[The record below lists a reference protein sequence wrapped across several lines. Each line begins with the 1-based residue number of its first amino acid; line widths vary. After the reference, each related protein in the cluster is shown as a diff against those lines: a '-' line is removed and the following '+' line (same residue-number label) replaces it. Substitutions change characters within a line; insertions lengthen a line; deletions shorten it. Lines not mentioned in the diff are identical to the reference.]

1 MCIVL
6 FLLSLQTL
14 IVNYSLTIPI
24 FIIPHYIM
32 FSLFRRFL
40 SPYKWLVVANL
51 LLNLLATIFNLFSFA
66 SIIPILQILFGIEAN
81 THSFIPF
88 SQISSLDSLLTI
100 AKNNLYFY
108 IESLISQYG
117 ASTALMLLGIYL
129 IVMTLFKTLTTF
141 LASASLVPIRTGVLR
156 DIRNTIYH
164 KITSL
169 HLGYFS
175 QEKKGDIISRM
186 TNDVTEVEASI
197 IASLETIFKNPI
209 MIIIYLVVLF
219 TMSWKLTIF
228 VLILLPISGLL
239 IGRIGKSL
247 KRKSLLG
254 QQLSGELIAQIE
266 ETLGGLRI
274 IKAFNAEDKLAQRF
288 DSLNNSI
295 RHTFNRIHTRYFLAH
310 PVSEFLGT
318 AVIAILLWYG
328 GFLILNG
335 NGGISAPEFIYYLVI
350 FYSIINPFKELSRA
364 GYSIQKGMA
373 SLQRIDTILNTE
385 NAITESLNPQSINS
399 FNNEISFNNVSFKYQ
414 NDWVLRNINL
424 TIRKGQTIALVG
436 QSGSGKSTLV
446 DLIPRFYDTI
456 EGSISIDGIDIK
468 HLKIK
473 DLRHLMGN
481 VNQEAILFNDTIYNN
496 ITFGVEHAT
505 QADVEQAARIANAHD
520 FIMATPTGYQTTIG
534 DRGSRLSGG
543 QRQRISI
550 ARAIL
555 KNPPI
560 LILDEATSALDTES
574 ERLVQDAIE
583 HLMQNRTAIVIA
595 HRLSTIK
602 SADLICVLH
611 EGRIIEQG
619 THNQLI
625 DLNGQYTKLYNMQK

>member
-1 MCIVL
+1 
-6 FLLSLQTL
+6 
-14 IVNYSLTIPI
+14 
-24 FIIPHYIM
+24 M
-32 FSLFRRFL
+32 FALFRRFL
-40 SPYKWLVVANL
+40 PPYKWYVIANIF
-51 LLNLLATIFNLFSFA
+51 LNLITAIFNLFSFA
-66 SIIPILQILFGIEAN
+66 SIIPILQILFGMNTN
-81 THSFIPF
+81 THSLIPF
-88 SQISSLDSLLTI
+88 SQINSLNSLLEI
-100 AKNNLYFY
+100 CKNNIYAY
-108 IESLISQYG
+108 IESLINQYG
-117 ASTALMLLGIYL
+117 ASSALMLLGVYL
-129 IVMTLFKTLTTF
+129 IIMTLLKTLSAF
-141 LASASLVPIRTGVLR
+141 LASASLVPIRTGILR
-156 DIRNTIYH
+156 DIRNAIYK

-175 QEKKGDIISRM
+175 HEKKGDIISRM
-186 TNDVTEVEASI
+186 TNDVSEVEASI
-197 IASLETIFKNPI
+197 ISSLETIFKNPI
-209 MIIIYLVVLF
+209 MIILYLVVLF
-219 TMSWKLTIF
+219 TMSWRLTIF

-254 QQLSGELIAQIE
+254 QQLSGELISQIE
-266 ETLGGLRI
+266 ETLGGLRV
-274 IKAFNAEDKLAQRF
+274 IKAFNAESKLNLRF
-288 DSLNNSI
+288 QNLNETI

-318 AVIAILLWYG
+318 TVIAILLWYG
-328 GFLILNG
+328 GYLILSG

-364 GYSIQKGMA
+364 GYSIQKGLA
-373 SLQRIDTILNTE
+373 SLQRIDAVLDAE
-385 NAITESLNPQSINS
+385 NNISEPSNPQTINS
-399 FNNEISFNNVSFKYQ
+399 FNNEIRFNNVSFKYQ
-414 NDWVLRNINL
+414 DEWVLKNINL
-424 TIRKGQTIALVG
+424 TISKGQTIALVG

-456 EGSISIDGIDIK
+456 EGSISIDGIDIR
-468 HLKIK
+468 HLSTHN
-473 DLRHLMGN
+473 LRHLMGN

-496 ITFGVEHAT
+496 ITFGVESAT
-505 QADVEQAARIANAHD
+505 QAEVEQAARIANAHD
-520 FIMATPTGYQTTIG
+520 FITATPDGYQTNIG

-611 EGRIIEQG
+611 EGQIIEQG
-619 THNQLI
+619 THQQLI
-625 DLNGQYTKLYNMQK
+625 TLNGQYKKLCDMQNF

>member
-1 MCIVL
+1 
-6 FLLSLQTL
+6 
-14 IVNYSLTIPI
+14 
-24 FIIPHYIM
+24 M

-40 SPYKWLVVANL
+40 PPYKWYVIANIF
-51 LLNLLATIFNLFSFA
+51 LNLITAIFNLFSFA
-66 SIIPILQILFGIEAN
+66 SIIPILQILFGMDTN
-81 THSFIPF
+81 SHTYIPF
-88 SQISSLDSLLTI
+88 SQIDSLDSLLEI
-100 AKNNLYFY
+100 GKNNIYAY
-108 IESLISQYG
+108 IELLINQHG

-129 IVMTLFKTLTTF
+129 IIMTLLKTLSAF
-141 LASASLVPIRTGVLR
+141 LASASLVPIRTGILR
-156 DIRNTIYH
+156 DIRNTIYR

-175 QEKKGDIISRM
+175 HEKKGDIISRI
-186 TNDVTEVEASI
+186 TNDVVEVEASI
-197 IASLETIFKNPI
+197 ISSLETIFKNPI
-209 MIIIYLVVLF
+209 MILLYLIVLF
-219 TMSWKLTIF
+219 TMSWRLTIF

-266 ETLGGLRI
+266 ETLGGLRVV
-274 IKAFNAEDKLAQRF
+274 KAFNAESKLNQRF
-288 DSLNNSI
+288 QSLNETI

-328 GFLILNG
+328 GYLILSG
-335 NGGISAPEFIYYLVI
+335 NGGITAPEFIYYLVI

-364 GYSIQKGMA
+364 GYSIQKGLA
-373 SLQRIDTILNTE
+373 SLQRIDAVLDAE
-385 NAITESLNPQSINS
+385 NKIIEPTNPQNINS
-399 FNNEISFNNVSFKYQ
+399 FNNKIQFNNVSFKYQ
-414 NDWVLRNINL
+414 DEWVLKNINL
-424 TIRKGQTIALVG
+424 TIHKGQTVALVG

-446 DLIPRFYDTI
+446 DLIPRFYDTT
-456 EGSISIDGIDIK
+456 EGSITIDGIDIRNLST
-468 HLKIK
+468 HN
-473 DLRHLMGN
+473 LRNLMGN

-496 ITFGVEHAT
+496 ITFGVESAT
-505 QADVEQAARIANAHD
+505 QAEVEQAARIANAHD
-520 FIMATPTGYQTTIG
+520 FIMATPDAYQTNIG

-574 ERLVQDAIE
+574 ERLVQEAIE
-583 HLMQNRTAIVIA
+583 QLMLNRTAIVIA

-611 EGRIIEQG
+611 EGKIIEQG
-619 THNQLI
+619 THEQLI
-625 DLNGQYTKLYNMQK
+625 ALNGQYKKLCDMQNF

>member
-1 MCIVL
+1 MD
-6 FLLSLQTL
+6 T
-14 IVNYSLTIPI
+14 
-24 FIIPHYIM
+24 
-32 FSLFRRFL
+32 
-40 SPYKWLVVANL
+40 
-51 LLNLLATIFNLFSFA
+51 
-66 SIIPILQILFGIEAN
+66 N
-81 THSFIPF
+81 THTHIPF
-88 SQISSLDSLLTI
+88 SQITSLDSLLEI
-100 AKNNLYFY
+100 SKNNIYAY
-108 IESLISQYG
+108 IESLINQHG
-117 ASTALMLLGIYL
+117 ASTTLMLLGIYL
-129 IVMTLFKTLTTF
+129 IVMTLLKTLSAF
-141 LASASLVPIRTGVLR
+141 LASVSLVPIRTGILR
-156 DIRNTIYH
+156 DIRNTIYQ
-164 KITSL
+164 KITTL
-169 HLGYFS
+169 NLGYFS
-175 QEKKGDIISRM
+175 NEKKGDIISRM
-186 TNDVTEVEASI
+186 TNDVVEIEASI

-209 MIIIYLVVLF
+209 MILLYLIVLF
-219 TMSWKLTIF
+219 TMSWQLTIF

-274 IKAFNAEDKLAQRF
+274 IKAFNAEEKLNHRF
-288 DSLNNSI
+288 QSLNETI

-318 AVIAILLWYG
+318 TVIAILLWYG
-328 GFLILNG
+328 GYLILNG
-335 NGGISAPEFIYYLVI
+335 NGGITAPEFIYYLVI

-364 GYSIQKGMA
+364 GYSIQKGLA
-373 SLQRIDTILNTE
+373 SLQRIDAILNTE
-385 NAITESLNPQSINS
+385 NNIKEISNPQTINS
-399 FNNEISFNNVSFKYQ
+399 FNHEICFNNVSFKYQ
-414 NDWVLRNINL
+414 DEWVLRNINL
-424 TIRKGQTIALVG
+424 TIHKGQTVALVG

-456 EGSISIDGIDIK
+456 EGTITIDGINIK
-468 HLKIK
+468 HLKIQN
-473 DLRHLMGN
+473 LRHLMGN

-496 ITFGVEHAT
+496 ITFGVESAT
-505 QADVEQAARIANAHD
+505 QAEVEQAARIANAHD
-520 FIMATPTGYQTTIG
+520 FIISTPDGYETNIG

-574 ERLVQDAIE
+574 ERLVQNAIE
-583 HLMQNRTAIVIA
+583 NLMQNRTAIVIA

-611 EGRIIEQG
+611 EGQIIEQG
-619 THNQLI
+619 THQQLI
-625 DLNGQYTKLYNMQK
+625 ALNGQYTKLYNMQK

>member
-1 MCIVL
+1 
-6 FLLSLQTL
+6 
-14 IVNYSLTIPI
+14 
-24 FIIPHYIM
+24 M
-32 FSLFRRFL
+32 FDLFRRFL
-40 SPYKWLVVANL
+40 PPYKWYVIANIF
-51 LLNLLATIFNLFSFA
+51 LNLITAIFNLFSFA
-66 SIIPILQILFGIEAN
+66 SIIPILQILFGMDTN
-81 THSFIPF
+81 SHTHIPF
-88 SQISSLDSLLTI
+88 SQINSLDSLLEI
-100 AKNNLYFY
+100 GKNNIYAY
-108 IESLISQYG
+108 IESLINQHG

-129 IVMTLFKTLTTF
+129 IIMTLLKTLSAF
-141 LASASLVPIRTGVLR
+141 LASASLVPIRTGILR
-156 DIRNTIYH
+156 DIRNTIYR

-175 QEKKGDIISRM
+175 HEKKGDIISRI
-186 TNDVTEVEASI
+186 TNDVVEVEASI
-197 IASLETIFKNPI
+197 ISSLETIFKNPI
-209 MIIIYLVVLF
+209 MILLYLIVLF
-219 TMSWKLTIF
+219 TMSWRLTIF

-266 ETLGGLRI
+266 ETLGGLRVV
-274 IKAFNAEDKLAQRF
+274 KAFNAESKLNQRF
-288 DSLNNSI
+288 QSLNETI

-328 GFLILNG
+328 GYLILSG
-335 NGGISAPEFIYYLVI
+335 NGGITAPEFIYYLVI

-364 GYSIQKGMA
+364 GYSIQKGLA
-373 SLQRIDTILNTE
+373 SLQRIDAVLDAE
-385 NAITESLNPQSINS
+385 NKIIEPTNPQNINS
-399 FNNEISFNNVSFKYQ
+399 FNNEIQFNNVSFKYQ
-414 NDWVLRNINL
+414 DEWVLKNINL
-424 TIRKGQTIALVG
+424 TIHKGQTVALVG

-456 EGSISIDGIDIK
+456 EGSITIDGIDIRNLST
-468 HLKIK
+468 HN
-473 DLRHLMGN
+473 LRNLMGN

-496 ITFGVEHAT
+496 ITFGVESAT
-505 QADVEQAARIANAHD
+505 QAEVQQAARIANAHD
-520 FIMATPTGYQTTIG
+520 FIMATPDAYQTNIG

-574 ERLVQDAIE
+574 ERLVQEAIE
-583 HLMQNRTAIVIA
+583 QLMLNRTAIVIA

-611 EGRIIEQG
+611 EGKIIEQG
-619 THNQLI
+619 THEQLI
-625 DLNGQYTKLYNMQK
+625 ALNGQYKKLCDMQNF

>member
-1 MCIVL
+1 
-6 FLLSLQTL
+6 
-14 IVNYSLTIPI
+14 
-24 FIIPHYIM
+24 M

-66 SIIPILQILFGIEAN
+66 SIIPILQILFGMEAN

-100 AKNNLYFY
+100 VKNNLYFY
-108 IESLISQYG
+108 IESLIAQYG

-175 QEKKGDIISRM
+175 QEKKGDIISRI

-209 MIIIYLVVLF
+209 MIIIYLIVLF

-373 SLQRIDTILNTE
+373 SLQRIDAILNTE

-399 FNNEISFNNVSFKYQ
+399 FNNKISFNNVSFKYQ
-414 NDWVLRNINL
+414 NNLVLRNINL

-520 FIMATPTGYQTTIG
+520 FIMATPDGYQTNIG

-583 HLMQNRTAIVIA
+583 HLMLNRTAIVIA

-611 EGRIIEQG
+611 EGEIIEQG
-619 THNQLI
+619 THDQLI
-625 DLNGQYTKLYNMQK
+625 ALNGQYKKLYDMQNF

>member
-1 MCIVL
+1 
-6 FLLSLQTL
+6 
-14 IVNYSLTIPI
+14 
-24 FIIPHYIM
+24 M

-40 SPYKWLVVANL
+40 PPYKWYVIANIF
-51 LLNLLATIFNLFSFA
+51 LNLITAIFNLFSFA
-66 SIIPILQILFGIEAN
+66 SIIPILQILFGMDTNSHAY
-81 THSFIPF
+81 IPF
-88 SQISSLDSLLTI
+88 SQIDSLDSLLEI
-100 AKNNLYFY
+100 GKNNIYAY
-108 IESLISQYG
+108 IELLINQHG

-129 IVMTLFKTLTTF
+129 IVMTLLKTLSAF
-141 LASASLVPIRTGVLR
+141 LASASLVPIRTGILR
-156 DIRNTIYH
+156 DIRNTIYR

-175 QEKKGDIISRM
+175 HEKKGDIISRI
-186 TNDVTEVEASI
+186 TNDVVEVEASI
-197 IASLETIFKNPI
+197 ISSLETIFKNPI
-209 MIIIYLVVLF
+209 MILLYLIVLF
-219 TMSWKLTIF
+219 TMSWRLTIF

-239 IGRIGKSL
+239 IGHIGKSL

-266 ETLGGLRI
+266 ETLGGLRVV
-274 IKAFNAEDKLAQRF
+274 KAFNAESKLNQRF
-288 DSLNNSI
+288 QSLNETI

-328 GFLILNG
+328 GYLILSG
-335 NGGISAPEFIYYLVI
+335 NGGITAPEFIYYLVI

-364 GYSIQKGMA
+364 GYSIQKGLA
-373 SLQRIDTILNTE
+373 SLQRIDAVLDAE
-385 NAITESLNPQSINS
+385 NKIIEPTNPQNINS
-399 FNNEISFNNVSFKYQ
+399 FNNEIQFNNVSFKYQ
-414 NDWVLRNINL
+414 DEWVLKNINL
-424 TIRKGQTIALVG
+424 TIHKGQTVALVG

-446 DLIPRFYDTI
+446 DLIPRFYDTT
-456 EGSISIDGIDIK
+456 EGSITIDGIDIRNLST
-468 HLKIK
+468 HN
-473 DLRHLMGN
+473 LRNLMGN

-496 ITFGVEHAT
+496 ITFGVESAT
-505 QADVEQAARIANAHD
+505 QAEVEQAARIANAHD
-520 FIMATPTGYQTTIG
+520 FIMATPDAYQTNIG

-574 ERLVQDAIE
+574 ERLVQEAIE
-583 HLMQNRTAIVIA
+583 QLMLNRTAIVIA

-611 EGRIIEQG
+611 EGKIIEQG
-619 THNQLI
+619 THEQLI
-625 DLNGQYTKLYNMQK
+625 ALNGQYKKLCDMQNF

>member
-1 MCIVL
+1 
-6 FLLSLQTL
+6 
-14 IVNYSLTIPI
+14 
-24 FIIPHYIM
+24 M

-40 SPYKWLVVANL
+40 PPYKWYVIANIF
-51 LLNLLATIFNLFSFA
+51 LNLITAIFNLFSFA
-66 SIIPILQILFGIEAN
+66 SIIPILQILFGMDTN
-81 THSFIPF
+81 SHTHIPF
-88 SQISSLDSLLTI
+88 SQINSLDSLLEI
-100 AKNNLYFY
+100 GKNNIYAY
-108 IESLISQYG
+108 IESLINQHG
-117 ASTALMLLGIYL
+117 ASTTLMLLGIYL
-129 IVMTLFKTLTTF
+129 IVMTLLKTLSAF
-141 LASASLVPIRTGVLR
+141 LASASLVPIRTGILR
-156 DIRNTIYH
+156 DIRNTIYR

-175 QEKKGDIISRM
+175 HEKKGDIISRI
-186 TNDVTEVEASI
+186 TNDVVEVEASI
-197 IASLETIFKNPI
+197 ISSLETIFKNPI
-209 MIIIYLVVLF
+209 MILLYLIVLF
-219 TMSWKLTIF
+219 TMSWRLTIF
-228 VLILLPISGLL
+228 VLILLPISVLL

-266 ETLGGLRI
+266 ETLGGLRVV
-274 IKAFNAEDKLAQRF
+274 KAFNAESKLNQRF
-288 DSLNNSI
+288 QSLNETI

-328 GFLILNG
+328 GYLILSG
-335 NGGISAPEFIYYLVI
+335 NGGITAPEFIYYLVI

-364 GYSIQKGMA
+364 GYSIQKGLA
-373 SLQRIDTILNTE
+373 SLQRIDAVLDAE
-385 NAITESLNPQSINS
+385 NKIIEPTNPQNINS
-399 FNNEISFNNVSFKYQ
+399 FNNEIQFNNVSFKYQ
-414 NDWVLRNINL
+414 DEWVLKNINL
-424 TIRKGQTIALVG
+424 TIHKGQTVALVG

-456 EGSISIDGIDIK
+456 EGSITIDGIDIRNLST
-468 HLKIK
+468 HN
-473 DLRHLMGN
+473 LRNLMGN

-496 ITFGVEHAT
+496 ITFGVESAT
-505 QADVEQAARIANAHD
+505 QTEVQQAARIANAHD
-520 FIMATPTGYQTTIG
+520 FIMATPDAYQTNIG

-583 HLMQNRTAIVIA
+583 QLMLNRTAIVIA

-611 EGRIIEQG
+611 EGKIIEQG
-619 THNQLI
+619 THEQLI
-625 DLNGQYTKLYNMQK
+625 ALNGQYKKLCDMQNF

>member
-1 MCIVL
+1 
-6 FLLSLQTL
+6 
-14 IVNYSLTIPI
+14 
-24 FIIPHYIM
+24 M

-40 SPYKWLVVANL
+40 PPYKWYVIANIF
-51 LLNLLATIFNLFSFA
+51 LNLITAIFNLFSFA
-66 SIIPILQILFGIEAN
+66 SIIPILQILFGMDTN
-81 THSFIPF
+81 SHTYIPF
-88 SQISSLDSLLTI
+88 SQIDSLDSLLEI
-100 AKNNLYFY
+100 GKNNIYAY
-108 IESLISQYG
+108 IELLINQHG

-129 IVMTLFKTLTTF
+129 IIMTLLKTLSAF
-141 LASASLVPIRTGVLR
+141 LASASLVPIRTGILR
-156 DIRNTIYH
+156 DIRNTIYR

-175 QEKKGDIISRM
+175 HEKKGDIISRI
-186 TNDVTEVEASI
+186 TNDVVEVEASI
-197 IASLETIFKNPI
+197 ISSLETIFKNPI
-209 MIIIYLVVLF
+209 MILLYLIVLF
-219 TMSWKLTIF
+219 TMSWRLTIF

-266 ETLGGLRI
+266 ETLGGLRVV
-274 IKAFNAEDKLAQRF
+274 KAFNAESKLNQRF
-288 DSLNNSI
+288 QSLNETI

-328 GFLILNG
+328 GYLILSG
-335 NGGISAPEFIYYLVI
+335 NGGITAPEFIYYLVI

-364 GYSIQKGMA
+364 GYSIQKGLA
-373 SLQRIDTILNTE
+373 SLQRIDAVLDAE
-385 NAITESLNPQSINS
+385 NKIIEPTNPQNINS
-399 FNNEISFNNVSFKYQ
+399 FNNEIQFNNVSFKYQ
-414 NDWVLRNINL
+414 DEWVLKNINL
-424 TIRKGQTIALVG
+424 TIHKGQTVALVG

-446 DLIPRFYDTI
+446 DLIPRFYDTT
-456 EGSISIDGIDIK
+456 EGSITIDGIDIRNLST
-468 HLKIK
+468 HN
-473 DLRHLMGN
+473 LRNLMGN

-496 ITFGVEHAT
+496 ITFGVESAT
-505 QADVEQAARIANAHD
+505 QAEVEQAARIANAHD
-520 FIMATPTGYQTTIG
+520 FIISTPDGYQTNIG

-574 ERLVQDAIE
+574 ERLVQNAIE
-583 HLMQNRTAIVIA
+583 NLMQNRTAIVIA

-611 EGRIIEQG
+611 EGKIIEQG
-619 THNQLI
+619 THEQLI
-625 DLNGQYTKLYNMQK
+625 ALNGQYKKLCDMQNF

>member
-1 MCIVL
+1 
-6 FLLSLQTL
+6 
-14 IVNYSLTIPI
+14 
-24 FIIPHYIM
+24 M

-66 SIIPILQILFGIEAN
+66 SIIPILQILFGMN
-81 THSFIPF
+81 DNSHFFIPF
-88 SQISSLDSLLTI
+88 TQINSLDSFLEI
-100 AKNNLYFY
+100 GKNNLYFY

-117 ASTALMLLGIYL
+117 ASTALMLLGVYL

-156 DIRNTIYH
+156 DIRNIIYH

-169 HLGYFS
+169 HLGYFT

-186 TNDVTEVEASI
+186 TNDVNEVEASI
-197 IASLETIFKNPI
+197 IASLESIFKNPI

-219 TMSWKLTIF
+219 TMSWKLTLF
-228 VLILLPISGLL
+228 VLVLLPISGLL

-247 KRKSLLG
+247 KRKSLIG
-254 QQLSGELIAQIE
+254 QQLSGELISQIE

-274 IKAFNAEDKLAQRF
+274 IKAFNAEDKLSQRF

-328 GFLILNG
+328 GFLILSG

-373 SLQRIDTILNTE
+373 SLQRIDAILNAE
-385 NAITESLNPQSINS
+385 NPITESINAQSINS
-399 FNNEISFNNVSFKYQ
+399 FNDKIQFNNVSFRYA
-414 NDWVLRNINL
+414 DEWVLRNINL
-424 TIRKGQTIALVG
+424 TIHKGQTIALVG
-436 QSGSGKSTLV
+436 QSGSGKSTLA

-456 EGSISIDGIDIK
+456 EGTISIDGIEIK
-468 HLKIK
+468 NLKIR
-473 DLRHLMGN
+473 DLHRLIGN

-496 ITFGVEHAT
+496 ITFGVESAT
-505 QADVEQAARIANAHD
+505 QAEVEQAARIANAHD
-520 FIMATPTGYQTTIG
+520 FIMATPDGYQTNIG

-583 HLMQNRTAIVIA
+583 HLMQNRTAVVIA
-595 HRLSTIK
+595 HRLSTVK
-602 SADLICVLH
+602 SADLIYVLH
-611 EGRIIEQG
+611 EGQIIEQG
-619 THNQLI
+619 SHDQLI
-625 DLNGQYTKLYNMQK
+625 TLNGQYKKLYDMQNF

>member
-1 MCIVL
+1 MD
-6 FLLSLQTL
+6 T
-14 IVNYSLTIPI
+14 
-24 FIIPHYIM
+24 
-32 FSLFRRFL
+32 
-40 SPYKWLVVANL
+40 
-51 LLNLLATIFNLFSFA
+51 
-66 SIIPILQILFGIEAN
+66 N
-81 THSFIPF
+81 THSHIPF
-88 SQISSLDSLLTI
+88 SQINSLDSLLEI
-100 AKNNLYFY
+100 GKNNIYAY
-108 IESLISQYG
+108 IESLINQHG
-117 ASTALMLLGIYL
+117 ASTALMLLGVYL
-129 IVMTLFKTLTTF
+129 IVMTLLKTLSTF
-141 LASASLVPIRTGVLR
+141 LASASLVPIRTGILR
-156 DIRNTIYH
+156 DIRNIVYN

-175 QEKKGDIISRM
+175 NEKKGDIISRM
-186 TNDVTEVEASI
+186 TNDVVEIEASI

-209 MIIIYLVVLF
+209 MILLYLVVLF
-219 TMSWKLTIF
+219 TMSWRLTIF

-274 IKAFNAEDKLAQRF
+274 IKAFNAEEKLNHRF
-288 DSLNNSI
+288 QSLNDTI
-295 RHTFNRIHTRYFLAH
+295 RLTFNRIHTRYFLAH

-328 GFLILNG
+328 GYLILNG
-335 NGGISAPEFIYYLVI
+335 NGGITAPEFIYYLVI

-364 GYSIQKGMA
+364 GYSIQKGLA
-373 SLQRIDTILNTE
+373 SLQRIDAILNTE
-385 NAITESLNPQSINS
+385 NNIKEISNPQTINS
-399 FNNEISFNNVSFKYQ
+399 FNHEICFNNVSFKYQ
-414 NDWVLRNINL
+414 DEWVLRNINL
-424 TIRKGQTIALVG
+424 TIHKGQTVALVG

-456 EGSISIDGIDIK
+456 EGTITIDGINIK
-468 HLKIK
+468 HLKIQN
-473 DLRHLMGN
+473 LRHLMGN

-496 ITFGVEHAT
+496 ITFGVESAT
-505 QADVEQAARIANAHD
+505 QAEVEQAARIANAQD
-520 FIMATPTGYQTTIG
+520 FIISTPDGYETNIG

-574 ERLVQDAIE
+574 ERLVQNAIE
-583 HLMQNRTAIVIA
+583 NLMQNRTAIVIA

-611 EGRIIEQG
+611 EGQIIEQG
-619 THNQLI
+619 THQQLI
-625 DLNGQYTKLYNMQK
+625 ALNGQYKKLCDMQNF

>member
-1 MCIVL
+1 
-6 FLLSLQTL
+6 
-14 IVNYSLTIPI
+14 
-24 FIIPHYIM
+24 M

-40 SPYKWLVVANL
+40 PPYKWYVIANIF
-51 LLNLLATIFNLFSFA
+51 LNLITAIFNLFSFA
-66 SIIPILQILFGIEAN
+66 SIIPILQILFGMDTN
-81 THSFIPF
+81 SHTYIPF
-88 SQISSLDSLLTI
+88 SQIDSLDSLLEI
-100 AKNNLYFY
+100 GKNNIYAY
-108 IESLISQYG
+108 IELLINQHG

-129 IVMTLFKTLTTF
+129 IVMTLLKTLSAF
-141 LASASLVPIRTGVLR
+141 LASASLVPIRTGILR
-156 DIRNTIYH
+156 DIRNTIYR

-175 QEKKGDIISRM
+175 HEKKGDIISRI
-186 TNDVTEVEASI
+186 TNDVVEVEASI
-197 IASLETIFKNPI
+197 ISSLETIFKNPI
-209 MIIIYLVVLF
+209 MILLYLIVLF
-219 TMSWKLTIF
+219 TMSWRLTIF

-266 ETLGGLRI
+266 ETLGGLRVV
-274 IKAFNAEDKLAQRF
+274 KAFNAESKLNQRF
-288 DSLNNSI
+288 QSLNETI

-328 GFLILNG
+328 GYLILSG
-335 NGGISAPEFIYYLVI
+335 NGGITAPEFIYYLVI

-364 GYSIQKGMA
+364 GYSIQKGLA
-373 SLQRIDTILNTE
+373 SLQRIDAVLDAE
-385 NAITESLNPQSINS
+385 NKIIEPTNPQNINS
-399 FNNEISFNNVSFKYQ
+399 FNNEIQFNNVSFKYQ
-414 NDWVLRNINL
+414 DEWVLKNINL
-424 TIRKGQTIALVG
+424 TIHKGQTVALVG

-446 DLIPRFYDTI
+446 DLIPRFYDTT
-456 EGSISIDGIDIK
+456 EGSITIDGIDIRNLST
-468 HLKIK
+468 HN
-473 DLRHLMGN
+473 LRNLMGN

-496 ITFGVEHAT
+496 ITFGVESAT
-505 QADVEQAARIANAHD
+505 QAEVEQAARIANAHD
-520 FIMATPTGYQTTIG
+520 FIMATPDAYQTNIG

-574 ERLVQDAIE
+574 ERLVQEAIE
-583 HLMQNRTAIVIA
+583 QLMLNRTAIVIA

-611 EGRIIEQG
+611 EGKIIEQG
-619 THNQLI
+619 THEQLI
-625 DLNGQYTKLYNMQK
+625 ALNGQYKKLCDMQNF

>member
-1 MCIVL
+1 MHCALYIVL
-6 FLLSLQTL
+6 FLLPLHSKKHSQFS
-14 IVNYSLTIPI
+14 I
-24 FIIPHYIM
+24 YIM

-40 SPYKWLVVANL
+40 PPYKWYVIANI
-51 LLNLLATIFNLFSFA
+51 LLNLVTAIFNLFSFA
-66 SIIPILQILFGIEAN
+66 SIIPILQILFGMDTN
-81 THSFIPF
+81 THTHIPF
-88 SQISSLDSLLTI
+88 SQISSFDSLLEI
-100 AKNNLYFY
+100 SKNNIYAY
-108 IESLISQYG
+108 IESLINQHG
-117 ASTALMLLGIYL
+117 ASTALMLLGVYL
-129 IVMTLFKTLTTF
+129 IVMTLLKTLSAF
-141 LASASLVPIRTGVLR
+141 LASATLVPIRTGILR
-156 DIRNTIYH
+156 DIRNTVYS

-169 HLGYFS
+169 HIGYFS
-175 QEKKGDIISRM
+175 NEKKGDIISRM
-186 TNDVTEVEASI
+186 TNDVVEIEASI

-209 MIIIYLVVLF
+209 MILLYLIVLF
-219 TMSWKLTIF
+219 TMSWRLTIF

-274 IKAFNAEDKLAQRF
+274 IKAFNAEDKLNQRF
-288 DSLNNSI
+288 QALNETI

-328 GFLILNG
+328 GYLILSG
-335 NGGISAPEFIYYLVI
+335 NGGITAPEFIYYLVI

-364 GYSIQKGMA
+364 GYSIQKGLA
-373 SLQRIDTILNTE
+373 SLQRIDAILDTE
-385 NAITESLNPQSINS
+385 NVIKEVPSPQTINT
-399 FNNEISFNNVSFKYQ
+399 FNHEICFNNVSFKYQ
-414 NDWVLRNINL
+414 DEWVLKNINL
-424 TIRKGQTIALVG
+424 TIHKGQTIALVG

-456 EGSISIDGIDIK
+456 EGSITIDGIDIRNLST
-468 HLKIK
+468 HN
-473 DLRHLMGN
+473 LRHLMGN

-496 ITFGVEHAT
+496 IAFGVESAT
-505 QADVEQAARIANAHD
+505 QAEVEQAALIANAHD
-520 FIMATPTGYQTTIG
+520 FIIATPDGYQTNIG

-574 ERLVQDAIE
+574 ERLVQNAIE

-619 THNQLI
+619 THQQLI
-625 DLNGQYTKLYNMQK
+625 ALNGQYKKLCDMQNF

>member
-1 MCIVL
+1 
-6 FLLSLQTL
+6 
-14 IVNYSLTIPI
+14 Y
-24 FIIPHYIM
+24 
-32 FSLFRRFL
+32 
-40 SPYKWLVVANL
+40 A
-51 LLNLLATIFNLFSFA
+51 
-66 SIIPILQILFGIEAN
+66 
-81 THSFIPF
+81 
-88 SQISSLDSLLTI
+88 
-100 AKNNLYFY
+100 Y
-108 IESLISQYG
+108 IESLINQHG

-129 IVMTLFKTLTTF
+129 IVMTLLKTLSAF
-141 LASASLVPIRTGVLR
+141 LASASLVPIRTGILR
-156 DIRNTIYH
+156 DIRNTVYQ

-175 QEKKGDIISRM
+175 NEKKGDIISRM
-186 TNDVTEVEASI
+186 TNDVVEIEASI

-209 MIIIYLVVLF
+209 MILLYLIVLF
-219 TMSWKLTIF
+219 TMSWRLTIF

-274 IKAFNAEDKLAQRF
+274 IKAFNAEEKLNHRF
-288 DSLNNSI
+288 QSLNDTI

-328 GFLILNG
+328 GYLILNG
-335 NGGISAPEFIYYLVI
+335 NGGITAPEFIYYLVI

-364 GYSIQKGMA
+364 GYSIQKGLA
-373 SLQRIDTILNTE
+373 SLQRIDAILYTE
-385 NAITESLNPQSINS
+385 NNIKEISNPQTINS
-399 FNNEISFNNVSFKYQ
+399 FNHEICFNNVSFKYQ
-414 NDWVLRNINL
+414 DEWVLRNINL
-424 TIRKGQTIALVG
+424 TIHKGQTVALVG

-456 EGSISIDGIDIK
+456 EGTITIDGIDIK
-468 HLKIK
+468 HLKIHS
-473 DLRHLMGN
+473 LRNLMGN
-481 VNQEAILFNDTIYNN
+481 VNQEAILFNDTMYNN
-496 ITFGVEHAT
+496 ITFGVESAT
-505 QADVEQAARIANAHD
+505 QAEVEQAARIANAHD
-520 FIMATPTGYQTTIG
+520 FIIATPDGYQTNIG
-534 DRGSRLSGG
+534 DRSSRLSGG

-574 ERLVQDAIE
+574 ERLVQNAIE

-625 DLNGQYTKLYNMQK
+625 ALNGQYKKLCDMQNF

>member
-1 MCIVL
+1 
-6 FLLSLQTL
+6 
-14 IVNYSLTIPI
+14 
-24 FIIPHYIM
+24 M
-32 FSLFRRFL
+32 FALFRRFL
-40 SPYKWLVVANL
+40 PPYKWYVIANIF
-51 LLNLLATIFNLFSFA
+51 LNLITAIFNLFSFA
-66 SIIPILQILFGIEAN
+66 SIIPILQILFGMNTN
-81 THSFIPF
+81 THSLIPF
-88 SQISSLDSLLTI
+88 SQINSLNSLLEI
-100 AKNNLYFY
+100 CKNNIYAY
-108 IESLISQYG
+108 IESLINQYG
-117 ASTALMLLGIYL
+117 ASSALMLLGVYL
-129 IVMTLFKTLTTF
+129 IIMTLLKTLSAF
-141 LASASLVPIRTGVLR
+141 LASASLVPIRTGILR
-156 DIRNTIYH
+156 DIRNAIYK

-175 QEKKGDIISRM
+175 HEKKGDIISRM
-186 TNDVTEVEASI
+186 TNDVSEVEASI
-197 IASLETIFKNPI
+197 ISSLETIFKNPI
-209 MIIIYLVVLF
+209 MIILYLVVLF
-219 TMSWKLTIF
+219 TMSWRLTIF

-254 QQLSGELIAQIE
+254 QQLSGELISQIE
-266 ETLGGLRI
+266 ETLGGLRV
-274 IKAFNAEDKLAQRF
+274 IKAFNAESKLNLRF
-288 DSLNNSI
+288 QNLNETI

-318 AVIAILLWYG
+318 TVIAILLWYG
-328 GFLILNG
+328 GYLILSG

-364 GYSIQKGMA
+364 GYSIQKGLA
-373 SLQRIDTILNTE
+373 SLQRIDAVLDAE
-385 NAITESLNPQSINS
+385 NNISEPSNPQTINS
-399 FNNEISFNNVSFKYQ
+399 FNNEIRFNNVSFKYQ
-414 NDWVLRNINL
+414 DEWVLKNINL
-424 TIRKGQTIALVG
+424 TISKGQTIALVG

-456 EGSISIDGIDIK
+456 EGSISIDGIDIR
-468 HLKIK
+468 HLSTHN
-473 DLRHLMGN
+473 LRHLMGN

-496 ITFGVEHAT
+496 ITFGVESAT
-505 QADVEQAARIANAHD
+505 QAEVEQAARIANAHD
-520 FIMATPTGYQTTIG
+520 FITATPDGYQTNIG

-625 DLNGQYTKLYNMQK
+625 TLNGQYKKLCDMQNF